1 MNNHSIPKHPGFEIV
16 EPSSDL
22 KLDGKLYKLA
32 YGGLYTINTTDLE
45 IELDEI
51 KRLEGER
58 RREGRGRREGGKIG
72 EWGDLQSSPVF
83 SSSHSSL
90 KECYRRCVGLLSPTM
105 ANGWNA
111 WSDLILDL
119 FLCDS
124 LHKVMFGS
132 GNCGKSRTYA
142 MLLYIKWRV
151 NPTQRLILIASA
163 IMADSSARVFGYLEK
178 IHGDSPTLEKGV
190 VAQLY
195 KTKDHTGIFRKF
207 LDKATGKYVIDQ
219 HAGIVSRPV
228 KVNAKREELGA
239 NLMGYHPE
247 ELFLISFDEGQE
259 LDGSMV
265 RGRIYINMQTNTNVE
280 IHAWGNP
287 PPIRWHSPESWDML
301 NTLGLDKLS
310 LIDVRK
316 LEKEGATK
324 TSWWKNGNDTTVLHL
339 SMMES
344 PKDRVGDLEGW
355 DEKNRL
361 HFLGGLDIVEKLR
374 DRNINESSPAWYSQI
389 LGFPYIDEQGAS
401 GRLSVVT
408 PSIVEEARR
417 YPLVWRDEGRRED
430 WRREEGGGLQ
440 SSTPLNSSPS
450 LLWFMGVDPSGTG
463 YGDDCAISVGRV
475 GVMVDGRRGIDLMN
489 GRYNE
494 SIKLGSSW
502 TSKEERQDAF
512 ERGGSE
518 EFTDLI
524 IGKMWEISKK
534 LGITLGRIAI
544 ETHGCGEVFRYAL
557 QKKLKENV
565 GMWQESRRRGES
577 YYVINPMQAVS
588 DRYIFQSLGKME
600 KANMLVSDFGSELW
614 MAIKCAFLSKQL
626 FNAPDKILKQLYNR
640 GLDKGGVGG
649 SGIGKWRLESK
660 KDMKKRGV
668 KSPNDADA
676 LSNMIELMRVR
687 GAFNFQFA
695 LSGGYVEKYGIV
707 YNEEIER
714 KKNVEMLGKVGRM
727 LQLGNNFSREVG
739 SREVIRRGR
748 GNWGI

>member
-1 MNNHSIPKHPGFEIV
+1 MNNTHIIPKHPGFEIR
-16 EPSSDL
+16 EPLPEL
-22 KLDGKLYKLA
+22 KLPNKLYKFA

-51 KRLEGER
+51 KRLETER
-58 RREGRGRREGGKIG
+58 RKGVNI
-72 EWGDLQSSPVF
+72 DVAT
-83 SSSHSSL
+83 L

-151 NPTQRLILIASA
+151 NPTQRLVLIASA

-178 IHGDSPTLEKGV
+178 IHGASPPLEKGV

-344 PKDRVGDLEGW
+344 PKDAGVGEW
-355 DEKNRL
+355 EIKEKERL

-374 DRNINESSPAWYSQI
+374 DRNINEQSPAWYSQI

-417 YPLVWRDEGRRED
+417 YPLVWKD
-430 WRREEGGGLQ
+430 
-440 SSTPLNSSPS
+440 SSEKSC
-450 LLWFMGVDPSGTG
+450 LWFMGVDPSGTG

-502 TSKEERQDAF
+502 TSKEQREEAF

-524 IGKMWEISKK
+524 IHKMWEISKK

-557 QKKLKENV
+557 QKKLKENPE
-565 GMWQESRRRGES
+565 MWQESRRRGES

-600 KANMLVSDFGSELW
+600 KANALVSDFGSELW

-626 FNAPDKILKQLYNR
+626 FNVPDKILKQLYNR

-727 LQLGNNFSREVG
+727 LQLGNNFPYGTGNKQVRS
-739 SREVIRRGR
+739 R

>member
-1 MNNHSIPKHPGFEIV
+1 
-16 EPSSDL
+16 
-22 KLDGKLYKLA
+22 
-32 YGGLYTINTTDLE
+32 
-45 IELDEI
+45 
-51 KRLEGER
+51 
-58 RREGRGRREGGKIG
+58 
-72 EWGDLQSSPVF
+72 
-83 SSSHSSL
+83 
-90 KECYRRCVGLLSPTM
+90 
-105 ANGWNA
+105 
-111 WSDLILDL
+111 
-119 FLCDS
+119 
-124 LHKVMFGS
+124 
-132 GNCGKSRTYA
+132 
-142 MLLYIKWRV
+142 
-151 NPTQRLILIASA
+151 
-163 IMADSSARVFGYLEK
+163 
-178 IHGDSPTLEKGV
+178 
-190 VAQLY
+190 
-195 KTKDHTGIFRKF
+195 
-207 LDKATGKYVIDQ
+207 
-219 HAGIVSRPV
+219 
-228 KVNAKREELGA
+228 
-239 NLMGYHPE
+239 
-247 ELFLISFDEGQE
+247 
-259 LDGSMV
+259 
-265 RGRIYINMQTNTNVE
+265 
-280 IHAWGNP
+280 
-287 PPIRWHSPESWDML
+287 ML

-310 LIDVRK
+310 LLDVRK

-344 PKDRVGDLEGW
+344 PKDKVWEEGKEGREE
-355 DEKNRL
+355 DGEGSGLPSSPSSTPLQSERERL

-401 GRLSVVT
+401 GRLAVVT
-408 PSIVEEARR
+408 PNIVEEARR
-417 YPLVWRDEGRRED
+417 YPLVWK
-430 WRREEGGGLQ
+430 
-440 SSTPLNSSPS
+440 STDFQGKDGESKCI
-450 LLWFMGVDPSGTG
+450 WFMGVDPSGTG
-463 YGDDCAISVGRV
+463 YGDDCAIAVGRV

-600 KANMLVSDFGSELW
+600 KANALVSDFGSELW

-626 FNAPDKILKQLYNR
+626 FNVPDKILKQLYNR

-676 LSNMIELMRVR
+676 LSNMIELMRIR
-687 GAFNFQFA
+687 GTFNFQFA

-727 LQLGNNFSREVG
+727 LQLGNNFPYGTGKVNNRS
-739 SREVIRRGR
+739 R
-748 GNWGI
+748 GNWGV

>member
-1 MNNHSIPKHPGFEIV
+1 
-16 EPSSDL
+16 
-22 KLDGKLYKLA
+22 
-32 YGGLYTINTTDLE
+32 LE

-51 KRLEGER
+51 KRLETER
-58 RREGRGRREGGKIG
+58 RKGVNI
-72 EWGDLQSSPVF
+72 DVAT
-83 SSSHSSL
+83 L

-151 NPTQRLILIASA
+151 NPTQRLVLIASA

-178 IHGDSPTLEKGV
+178 IHGASPPLEKGV

-344 PKDRVGDLEGW
+344 PKDAGVGEW
-355 DEKNRL
+355 EIKEKERL

-374 DRNINESSPAWYSQI
+374 DRNINEQSPAWYSQI

-417 YPLVWRDEGRRED
+417 YPLVWKD
-430 WRREEGGGLQ
+430 
-440 SSTPLNSSPS
+440 SSEKSC
-450 LLWFMGVDPSGTG
+450 LWFMGVDPSGTG

-502 TSKEERQDAF
+502 TSKEQREEAF

-524 IGKMWEISKK
+524 IHKMWEISKK

-557 QKKLKENV
+557 QKKLKENPE
-565 GMWQESRRRGES
+565 MWQESRRRGES

-600 KANMLVSDFGSELW
+600 KANALVSDFGSELW

-626 FNAPDKILKQLYNR
+626 FNVPDKILKQLYNR

-727 LQLGNNFSREVG
+727 LQLGNNFPYGTGNKQVRS
-739 SREVIRRGR
+739 R